1 MFHFPPALGHP
12 LVRCHPRAQ
21 RLPLAG
27 GGIHYGQRHLH
38 FGGGGIPCE
47 AAAPVF
53 VGGGIV
59 CEAAAPV
66 FVGGGITPRL
76 AYYNIK
82 RAEVWVAAQLGAPR
96 LSVVGRPSP
105 QMVRSLL
112 FNPAG

>member
-1 MFHFPPALGHP
+1 M
-12 LVRCHPRAQ
+12 
-21 RLPLAG
+21 G
-27 GGIHYGQRHLH
+27 GGVL
-38 FGGGGIPCE
+38 CE

-53 VGGGIV
+53 MGGGTL

-76 AYYNIK
+76 AYYK
-82 RAEVWVAAQLGAPR
+82 FKKAEVWVAAQLGAPR

-112 FNPAG
+112 FNPSG